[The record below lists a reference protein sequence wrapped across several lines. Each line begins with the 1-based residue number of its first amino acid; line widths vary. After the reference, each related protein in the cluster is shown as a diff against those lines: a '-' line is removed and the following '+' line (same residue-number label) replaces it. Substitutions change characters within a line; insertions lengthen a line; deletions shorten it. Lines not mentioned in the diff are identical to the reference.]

1 MTGVDQSHSSNH
13 LIKIIAMF
21 SKEIGFYSLVKQ
33 WDNERFPLS
42 CNHQFINLTR
52 QLVQTSTA
60 KLIISTAAGT
70 FHKGKDRQ
78 MRDDQLNICKTFS
91 TSVITVQQGK
101 EVKGLPLDL
110 CPLMAAKVH
119 NWSVSIFTLQ
129 YLTIFLFKKQGHE
142 NQQLLCKSKK
152 KTTSMLCF
160 PFDNLLM

>member
-1 MTGVDQSHSSNH
+1 MTGVDPSHSSNH

-60 KLIISTAAGT
+60 KLIISTAACT

-152 KTTSMLCF
+152 TTSMLCF